1 MYQIANIYLLLFAG
15 SIWDSLA
22 EAIENPKAILSLISA
37 ALPKVSIFFI
47 NYIITIWLSGVPYK
61 MIRRFCAI
69 QYLYYRSCTS
79 TRALTRRMLKCAEG
93 PFGETRVNYGTEL
106 SDILYVLCVVMLYWV
121 IAPIVLILAT
131 GLFWSWYFTWKYQ
144 YVFVITRTHES
155 GGLFWYKIYRY
166 SMLGLMAGTI
176 TFMAYM
182 GIKEGISQGPLLM
195 PLPII
200 IYVSWRYTEKCF
212 RNQSKNLAFGM
223 ALRQEKDW
231 HNTEIVGL
239 EEAQTVRS
247 TGVSTDR
254 THSQDRNINNPL
266 RRSIHSDPLVDAP
279 HAPEDAHHSH
289 ASVSSLATGSTTSN
303 SVLLRFRENFMKQ
316 PNLMFPPRIYP
327 YPYRLYNIPLLDQYG
342 ALNEIYLDEIPEG
355 VDPATLFPEAS
366 AASYTHLSA
375 VLASDHAQTMS
386 NRSSHQS
393 RTSASAELMVPLSHG
408 QNDEVDV
415 DMHDFGTGGEADSLL

>member
-47 NYIITIWLSGVPYK
+47 NYIITIWLSGIPYK

-69 QYLYYRSCTS
+69 QYLYYRSFTS
-79 TRALTRRMLKCAEG
+79 SRALTRRMLKCAEG

-131 GLFWSWYFTWKYQ
+131 GLFWCWYFTWKYQ
-144 YVFVITRTHES
+144 YVFVITRTFES

-200 IYVSWRYTEKCF
+200 IYLSWRYTEKCF

-223 ALRQEKDW
+223 ALRPEKEW
-231 HNTEIVGL
+231 NSSEIIGL

-247 TGVSTDR
+247 SGVSIEHTHTLDR
-254 THSQDRNINNPL
+254 NPL
-266 RRSIHSDPLVDAP
+266 RRSLHSDTIVDAP
-279 HAPEDAHHSH
+279 NAPEDAHHGHTLNST
-289 ASVSSLATGSTTSN
+289 SNTSTGSTTSN
-303 SVLLRFRENFMKQ
+303 SVLLKFRENFMKQ

-327 YPYRLYNIPLLDQYG
+327 YPYRLYNTPLLDQYG
-342 ALNEIYLDEIPEG
+342 ALNEIYLDDIPEG
-355 VDPATLFPEAS
+355 VDPATIFPEAG

-375 VLASDHAQTMS
+375 VLASDHSHSGSRNA
-386 NRSSHQS
+386 HQS
-393 RTSASAELMVPLSHG
+393 RTSASAELMVPLSQQG
-408 QNDEVDV
+408 EDV
-415 DMHDFGTGGEADSLL
+415 DMNDFVSSGEADSLL